1 MALTTRCPQCGAAFR
16 VVADQLRVRNGL
28 VRCGECATVFDGRA
42 CLVPAADAG
51 ASLAGAPPVVSAPP
65 SDPPFD
71 PPYTHRAAPEPVAP
85 VPATQPPPAVL
96 RGRAD
101 MQRGDVP
108 PADEDEPD
116 AMADGAPED
125 EADWDAAPRPEPEE
139 AGWRPILPRAAAHDD
154 REPAFRIGRAA
165 ADEADADAG
174 AEDAVQVPGEVRTRY
189 SNAVD
194 SGRTPPEFLDDDR
207 TQARQ
212 LVRRLWA
219 YACVLGVLALA
230 AQLVYV
236 YRGAIAG
243 AAPALRPVLEQ
254 ACVPLQCSVDH
265 ARRIER
271 ISITSSSLRPA
282 AGAAQ
287 GDDARSRLTLNVV
300 LRNRYDRP
308 QEWPALALDLTDI
321 SDTVVARKIIL
332 PHDYLPSQA
341 GPAFAAG
348 GEINLAIP
356 IEVSGLQV
364 NGYQLDKFFP

>member
-42 CLVPAADAG
+42 CLVPAPDAG
-51 ASLAGAPPVVSAPP
+51 APRAAAPPVPSAPP

-71 PPYTHRAAPEPVAP
+71 PPYAHRAASEPAA
-85 VPATQPPPAVL
+85 PATQAPPAVL

-101 MQRGDVP
+101 MQRGDAP
-108 PADEDEPD
+108 PVDEDEPD

-125 EADWDAAPRPEPEE
+125 EADWDAAPRLESAE
-139 AGWRPILPRAAAHDD
+139 AGWRPILPRDPAHDD
-154 REPAFRIGRAA
+154 REPAFRIGCTATACAA
-165 ADEADADAG
+165 AD

-207 TQARQ
+207 IQARQ

-254 ACVPLQCSVDH
+254 ACVPLQCSVGH

-287 GDDARSRLTLNVV
+287 GDDARTRLTLNVV

-308 QEWPALALDLTDI
+308 QEWPALVLDLTDI

-332 PHDYLPSQA
+332 PQDYLPSQA

-348 GEINLAIP
+348 SEINLAIP
-356 IEVSGLQV
+356 VEVAGLQV